1 MREDGREAAGR
12 IAYEATLDCVHCG
25 MCLPVCPT
33 YQETGRETSSPRGR
47 IYLARGVA
55 EGAIA
60 LDGAVAHE
68 MHFCLD
74 CRACESVCPAGVR
87 YGRIVESMREEIDA
101 RGVRGRWRRVLHRAV
116 LRGTL
121 GSPARIEAAMSLLRA
136 YQWSGLQ
143 RALRAS
149 GLVRLVPPLA
159 RADAL
164 VPQLDIPHRPL
175 AVVPGRGKRR
185 GRVALFVGCVMPHL
199 LPSVNRAT
207 VEALVHNGFDV
218 EVPAGQGCCGA
229 LLAHDGDAAGAA
241 RLRERNRRA
250 FSSSGIDAVV
260 VSSAGCGAAL
270 KGGGDGLARRVR
282 DVAELLVDVG
292 LVPPGGSLPLRVAY
306 DDPCHLLHAQRIAEA
321 PRALLRAIPGLEL
334 VDLPGSQDCCGAAG
348 IYNLTHPQMAG
359 RLLARKIQA
368 LRELRPHALAT
379 GNPGCALHLA
389 AGAREARL
397 EVEVVHPVEL
407 LARAYAAGMATASEG
422 APRGPRA

>member
-1 MREDGREAAGR
+1 M
-12 IAYEATLDCVHCG
+12 T
-25 MCLPVCPT
+25 
-33 YQETGRETSSPRGR
+33 
-47 IYLARGVA
+47 
-55 EGAIA
+55 
-60 LDGAVAHE
+60 
-68 MHFCLD
+68 
-74 CRACESVCPAGVR
+74 
-87 YGRIVESMREEIDA
+87 
-101 RGVRGRWRRVLHRAV
+101 
-116 LRGTL
+116 
-121 GSPARIEAAMSLLRA
+121 LLRV

-164 VPQLDIPHRPL
+164 VPRLDAPHRPL

-185 GRVALFVGCVMPHL
+185 GRVALFVGCVMPHM

-218 EVPAGQGCCGA
+218 EVPAGQVCCGA
-229 LLAHDGDAAGAA
+229 LLAHDGDAEGAA

-250 FSSSGIDAVV
+250 FASSGIDAVV

-270 KGGGDGLARRVR
+270 KEVRDGLVGRVR
-282 DVAELLVDVG
+282 DVAELLVDAG
-292 LVPPGGSLPLRVAY
+292 LVPPRGSLPLRVAY

-321 PRALLRAIPGLEL
+321 PRALLRAIPGVEL

-389 AGAREARL
+389 AGVRAAGL
-397 EVEVVHPVEL
+397 DVEVVHPVEL
-407 LARAYAAGMATASEG
+407 LARAYAAGTATASEA
-422 APRGPRA
+422 APRGPCT